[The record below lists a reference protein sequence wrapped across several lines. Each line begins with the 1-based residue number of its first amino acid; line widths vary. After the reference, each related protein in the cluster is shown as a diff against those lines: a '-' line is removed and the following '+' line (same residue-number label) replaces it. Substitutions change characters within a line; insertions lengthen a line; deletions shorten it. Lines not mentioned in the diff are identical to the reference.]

1 MDPLSERRPGPT
13 PAGTGWLVLI
23 FSLYGFLALGYSL
36 LMPVWEA
43 PDEPTHYHVAWLLA
57 RSGRYPSL
65 KQNYEANQP
74 RAFYYLGSWVIR
86 ALDTVDRGYS
96 DYYRPYENKF
106 NIRVRV
112 HRFDWG
118 PENYRFMPAVHILR
132 WINILFGAAALWLSW
147 KALGLLAPDEPRLRL
162 AALAL
167 AALTPQFLHIMS
179 SVSNDALGTLAGALL
194 FYLALRIMNGPSAP
208 FMLLSILLA
217 VILPLTTKLS
227 VLPVSVAL
235 LGIVAWQAFRTLRL
249 RRSLVFAGLGLLLV
263 VSLLYLLTPGSI
275 KSSASEIAWRLLTLR
290 RNALTLDYLKFI
302 SVQIGWTYWGQV
314 GWLAVGPPGW
324 VVAALTLAWCAGA
337 ALNVRWLAK
346 KRAILPQFQLWMATW
361 LIALLTIAAVV
372 RNGLTTSATQGRF
385 LFPAIGA
392 LSVIALSGWHG
403 TLPGQV
409 QRALPVI
416 VVLLMVSINL
426 ALWIWGIIP
435 VYYQPFLG

>member
-1 MDPLSERRPGPT
+1 MDPLRERR
-13 PAGTGWLVLI
+13 WLVLI

-43 PDEPTHYHVAWLLA
+43 PDEPAHYHVAWFLA
-57 RSGRYPSL
+57 RRARFPSPEL
-65 KQNYEANQP
+65 NYEASQP
-74 RAFYYLGSWVIR
+74 PGFYYLGSWVIR

-96 DYYRPYENKF
+96 QYYFPHENKF
-106 NIRVRV
+106 NIGMRVQ
-112 HRFDWG
+112 RFDWG
-118 PENYRFMPAVHILR
+118 PANYRFMPAVHILR

-147 KALGLLAPDEPRLRL
+147 KALRLIAPDEPVLRV

-194 FYLALRIMNGPSAP
+194 FYLALRIMKEPSGPLI
-208 FMLLSILLA
+208 LLSILLA
-217 VILPLTTKLS
+217 LILPLTTKLT
-227 VLPVSVAL
+227 VLPVSLAL
-235 LGIVAWQAFRTLRL
+235 LGIVGWQAFRTLRL
-249 RRSLVFAGLGLLLV
+249 RRSLVFAGLGLVLV
-263 VSLLYLLTPGSI
+263 AGLLYFLAPGAI

-290 RNALTLDYLKFI
+290 KNALTLDYLEFI
-302 SVQIGWTYWGQV
+302 SIQIGWTYWGQV

-337 ALNVRWLAK
+337 ALNVRWLAN
-346 KRAILPQFQLWMATW
+346 KRATLPQFQLWMATW
-361 LIALLTIAAVV
+361 SIALLTIAAVA
-372 RNGLTTSATQGRF
+372 RNALTTSATQGRL

-392 LSVIALSGWHG
+392 LSVIALSGWHA
-403 TLPGQV
+403 TLPKEA
-409 QRALPVI
+409 QRALPAI
-416 VVLLMVSINL
+416 VVLLMLSTNL